1 MEPFPQAV
9 PFHERDKKFKY
20 AEKEKYVRPEA
31 SVSLLSWNLTVAAC
45 SEAFAVLYSF
55 LQLAQAFVR
64 AFSLPLSALAQAL
77 SLSFELP
84 FILPFLSVFV
94 LFKQIKAKCYL
105 PL

>member
-9 PFHERDKKFKY
+9 PLNERDKQFKY

-31 SVSLLSWNLTVAAC
+31 SVL

>member
-9 PFHERDKKFKY
+9 PLHERDKQFKY
-20 AEKEKYVRPEA
+20 AEKEKY
-31 SVSLLSWNLTVAAC
+31 VAAC

-64 AFSLPLSALAQAL
+64 AFSLPLSALAQVL

>member
-1 MEPFPQAV
+1 M
-9 PFHERDKKFKY
+9 
-20 AEKEKYVRPEA
+20 
-31 SVSLLSWNLTVAAC
+31 AAC

-64 AFSLPLSALAQAL
+64 AFSFPLSALAQAF

>member
-1 MEPFPQAV
+1 
-9 PFHERDKKFKY
+9 
-20 AEKEKYVRPEA
+20 
-31 SVSLLSWNLTVAAC
+31 
-45 SEAFAVLYSF
+45 LYSF

-64 AFSLPLSALAQAL
+64 TFSLPLSALAQAL

>member
-1 MEPFPQAV
+1 
-9 PFHERDKKFKY
+9 
-20 AEKEKYVRPEA
+20 
-31 SVSLLSWNLTVAAC
+31 VAAC
-45 SEAFAVLYSF
+45 SEAFAALYSF

>member
-1 MEPFPQAV
+1 M
-9 PFHERDKKFKY
+9 
-20 AEKEKYVRPEA
+20 
-31 SVSLLSWNLTVAAC
+31 AAC

-94 LFKQIKAKCYL
+94 LFKQKSLKTEFQAFSQKLYYL
-105 PL
+105 MSLLCKGYRVTHAHLDK